1 MRTGIKIALTLRDR
15 KALEA
20 LIANRNTPSKVVWRA
35 QIILATAE
43 GCGTNEIMRRSGKSK
58 TCVCRW
64 QERFM
69 NEGVAGLTRDKTRL
83 EVSAVALNAAWPAT
97 LFEPENLGEAGP
109 VPGRLNRIGP

>member
-1 MRTGIKIALTLRDR
+1 MRSGIKIALTLRDR

-43 GCGTNEIMRRSGKSK
+43 GCGTNEIIRRSGKSK
-58 TCVCRW
+58 TCVWRW

-69 NEGVAGLTRDKTRL
+69 SE
-83 EVSAVALNAAWPAT
+83 AWMVCSGTKGGRRGSPAR
-97 LFEPENLGEAGP
+97 E
-109 VPGRLNRIGP
+109 